1 MTITEIKAA
10 TGMTQQQLADHLGI
24 PKRTIENWCTGVNAC
39 PDYVLSLIEYRL
51 RNEGLL
57 K

>member
-10 TGMTQQQLADHLGI
+10 SGMTQQQLSDHLGI
-24 PKRTIENWCTGVNAC
+24 PKRTIENWCGGQSTC
-39 PDYVLSLIEYRL
+39 PQYVADLIEFRL
-51 RNEGLL
+51 RAEGII